1 MSNKKPRAVA
11 VDSFRPHK
19 VVQKVASLPGS
30 KTVASDQCQFGLRAS
45 DSGTLMR
52 KRTRLMTNSN
62 KVIEA
67 FSGKD
72 CTRDHQHVHV
82 LGQDGHGQS
91 RAARASVY
99 PMLMRKAL
107 AKAFLDEAVP

>member
-1 MSNKKPRAVA
+1 MSNKSPERWRLTP
-11 VDSFRPHK
+11 SGPHK
-19 VVQKVASLPGS
+19 VVQKVAILPGS
-30 KTVASDQCQFGLRAS
+30 KTVAFDQCQFGLRAS

-67 FSGKD
+67 FGGKA

-82 LGQDGHGQS
+82 LGQDGPGHS
-91 RAARASVY
+91 RAAGASVY
-99 PMLMRKAL
+99 PMLMRMAL
-107 AKAFLDEAVP
+107 AKAFLDEVVP